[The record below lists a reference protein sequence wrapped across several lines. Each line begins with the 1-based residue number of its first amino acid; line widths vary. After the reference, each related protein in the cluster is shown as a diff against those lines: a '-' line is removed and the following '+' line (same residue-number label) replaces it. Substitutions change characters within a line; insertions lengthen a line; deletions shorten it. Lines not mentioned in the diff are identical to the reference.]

1 MSTKSPASPAP
12 AEDESRGLFGTI
24 HSQTTGRILNLSVAG
39 MAVETEARL
48 NVGESYRIGSPM
60 NQDGRVVWC
69 HFRPRGNAPGESVAA
84 FKSGIEFAATV
95 SENATQILDFID
107 RVGNAGASR
116 RVFGRFE
123 IGDAEVPFSSS
134 HPCSILSLEDDTMTV
149 EADLLPSLDT
159 EFELEVEGLE
169 GRLRCQ
175 VIGIHPL
182 SSAES
187 VDPASRLRLRVEPKD
202 RLGPVREAF
211 EQASS
216 D

>member
-1 MSTKSPASPAP
+1 MSTKFPAP
-12 AEDESRGLFGTI
+12 PAPSDAPLQRLSGTI
-24 HSQTTGRILNLSVAG
+24 HSQTNGRVLNLSIAG

-48 NVGESYRIGSPM
+48 NVGELYRIGSPM

-69 HFRPRGNAPGESVAA
+69 HFRPRGSGPGESVPA
-84 FKSGIEFAATV
+84 FQSGIEFSATM

-116 RVFGRFE
+116 RVFGRFD
-123 IGDAEVPFSSS
+123 IGDAEVPISSS
-134 HPCSILSLEDDTMTV
+134 HPCSILAIEGDAMTV

-159 EFELEVEGLE
+159 QFALDVEGHGE
-169 GRLRCQ
+169 RLSCQ

-187 VDPASRLRLRVEPKD
+187 VEPASRLRLRVHPPEDLTVLRAALEP
-202 RLGPVREAF
+202 P
-211 EQASS
+211 SN
-216 D
+216 